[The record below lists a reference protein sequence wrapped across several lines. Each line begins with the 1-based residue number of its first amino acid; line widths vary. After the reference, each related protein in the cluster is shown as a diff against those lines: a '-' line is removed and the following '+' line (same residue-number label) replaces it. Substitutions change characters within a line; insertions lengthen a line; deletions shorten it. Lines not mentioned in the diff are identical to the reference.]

1 MVLIAALPVPIL
13 MWGAALII
21 LTMMLFASGDICDA
35 SGGCSGPAVAAAV
48 TTVVGTIM
56 YALGA
61 IFALVGVH
69 LKRRPP
75 KEKLDD
81 IFR

>member
-1 MVLIAALPVPIL
+1 
-13 MWGAALII
+13 MWGSALII
-21 LTMMLFASGDICDA
+21 LTMTLFVSGDICDGN
-35 SGGCSGPAVAAAV
+35 GGCSGPAVAAAV
-48 TTVVGTIM
+48 TTVVGAIL

-69 LKRRPP
+69 FKKRPS
-75 KEKLDD
+75 KENLDD